1 MNRRRLT
8 KLALWV
14 VTFMVLVPSW
24 AWAQSSISGLVTD
37 ASASVL
43 PGVTVEASSPALI
56 EKTRAVT
63 TDSQGRYE
71 IVNLRPGTYA
81 VVFTLRGFATF
92 RRDGIEVLSNV
103 NVPINAEPKVGSIEE
118 TVTVSGQSSMV
129 DVKVAGRAE
138 VIGKTL
144 LDELPTSRQ
153 YSTAGA
159 IIPGLKLSKP
169 DMGGAAEVQI
179 AHVIGRGIPISTGG
193 TENDANID
201 GLSVKLGR
209 QPGVH
214 QFCDGPGGFLSDQRR
229 RR

>member
-71 IVNLRPGTYA
+71 IVDLRPGTYA
-81 VVFTLRGFATF
+81 VVFTLSGFATF

-214 QFCDGPGGFLSDQRR
+214 
-229 RR
+229 